1 MRVEVLYFEDCPNHA
16 PTVERVRA
24 ELVSRGL
31 PKEIEEVGIHNQ
43 AEAAALGFL
52 GSPSVRINGLDIEEE
67 ARNLKSFGMSCRT
80 YLEGTV
86 RSGSPSSDLI
96 GRALNEQTSQAS
108 HGSGFKSNDPCCQ
121 GDSAASAPVKLSS
134 SVASATK
141 SSRSGSIALFSGG
154 LAAILAS
161 TCCLGPLILVTLG
174 VSGAWIGNLTLLEP
188 YRPFFIVIALVAL
201 LFAWRSIYQP
211 GQACKP
217 GEVCSQPPTRRLYK
231 FLFWTSVLL
240 TLLALVYPYFAKY
253 FY

>member
-1 MRVEVLYFEDCPNHA
+1 MRVEVLYFEGCPNHA
-16 PTVERVRA
+16 PTVKRVRA
-24 ELVSRGL
+24 ELLSHGL
-31 PKEIEEVGIHNQ
+31 PKEIEEVEIHSQ
-43 AEAAALGFL
+43 VEAETLRFL
-52 GSPSVRINGLDIEEE
+52 GSPSVRINGSDIELE

-86 RSGSPSSDLI
+86 RRGSPSSDLI
-96 GRALNEQTSQAS
+96 GRALDEQTTQA
-108 HGSGFKSNDPCCQ
+108 GGQ
-121 GDSAASAPVKLSS
+121 T
-134 SVASATK
+134 TK

-161 TCCLGPLILVTLG
+161 TCCLGPLVLVTLG

-201 LFAWRSIYQP
+201 FFAWRSIYQTA
-211 GQACKP
+211 QACKP
-217 GEVCSQPPTRRLYK
+217 GEVCALPPTRRLYK
-231 FLFWTSVLL
+231 FLFWASAVL

>member
-1 MRVEVLYFEDCPNHA
+1 MRVEVLYFEGCPNHA
-16 PTVERVRA
+16 PTIETVRS

-31 PKEIEEVGIHNQ
+31 PKEIEEVEIHSQ
-43 AEAAALGFL
+43 VEAETLRFL
-52 GSPSVRINGLDIEEE
+52 GSPSVRINGSDIELE

-86 RSGSPSSDLI
+86 RRGSPSSDLI
-96 GRALNEQTSQAS
+96 GRALDEQTTQA
-108 HGSGFKSNDPCCQ
+108 GGQ
-121 GDSAASAPVKLSS
+121 T
-134 SVASATK
+134 TK

-161 TCCLGPLILVTLG
+161 TCCLGPLVLVTLG

-201 LFAWRSIYQP
+201 FFAWRSIYQP
-211 GQACKP
+211 AQACKP
-217 GEVCSQPPTRRLYK
+217 GEVCALPPTRRLYK
-231 FLFWTSVLL
+231 FLFWASAVL

>member
-1 MRVEVLYFEDCPNHA
+1 MRVEVLYFEGCPNHA
-16 PTVERVRA
+16 PTIERVRS

-31 PKEIEEVGIHNQ
+31 PKEIEEVEIHSQ
-43 AEAAALGFL
+43 VEAETLRFL
-52 GSPSVRINGLDIEEE
+52 GSPSVRINGSDIELE

-96 GRALNEQTSQAS
+96 GRALDEQTTQA
-108 HGSGFKSNDPCCQ
+108 GGQ
-121 GDSAASAPVKLSS
+121 T
-134 SVASATK
+134 TK

-161 TCCLGPLILVTLG
+161 TCCLGPLVLVTLG

-201 LFAWRSIYQP
+201 FFAWRSIYQTA
-211 GQACKP
+211 QACKP
-217 GEVCSQPPTRRLYK
+217 GEVCALPPTRRLYK
-231 FLFWTSVLL
+231 FLFWASAVL